1 MRKLRNMKLKD
12 VHVPLWAIPISPQM
26 RRYVREY
33 LGSAGAL
40 QVACGMTG
48 YSWHLAQREAE
59 FIALHMLASKTTAMK
74 WIRDR
79 LWAGEEILIT
89 RCVADILRKL
99 PGNRGYAS

>member
-1 MRKLRNMKLKD
+1 MTLDMQPR
-12 VHVPLWAIPISPQM
+12 H
-26 RRYVREY
+26 YVQEY

-40 QVACGMTG
+40 QVACGITG

-59 FIALHMLASKTTAMK
+59 LIALHMQSSKITAML

-89 RCVADILRKL
+89 RCVADILRTL
-99 PGNRGYAS
+99 PASGDGRGG